1 MSIELNLSRI
11 ADNTDKLL
19 IAIEKLIAI
28 KNVNDN
34 QTNHEVHVCVNGL
47 INTTND

>member
-1 MSIELNLSRI
+1 MSIELTLSRI

-34 QTNHEVHVCVNGL
+34 QNNQTNHEVHVCVN
-47 INTTND
+47 